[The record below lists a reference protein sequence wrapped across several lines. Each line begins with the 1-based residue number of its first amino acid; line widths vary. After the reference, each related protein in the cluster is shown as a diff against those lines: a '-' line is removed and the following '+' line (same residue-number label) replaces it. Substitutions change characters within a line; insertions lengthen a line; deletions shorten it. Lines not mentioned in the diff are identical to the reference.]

1 MAATFW
7 IFTFIAILGYFLGQ
21 LFDRKKILHLKN
33 DEVVN
38 CRLYQRFWIPVKK
51 VNSQQAEIKVK
62 VYPNISR
69 KLAEDLETVSDGYI
83 KADNYNG
90 YTYSEILAELTPEQ
104 IKDIKALREFMKIWV
119 GMRIHIDI

>member
-1 MAATFW
+1 MEATFW
-7 IFTFIAILGYFLGQ
+7 IFSFTAVLGYFLGQ

-38 CRLYQRFWIPVKK
+38 CRLYRRFWIPIKYEVSKTAK
-51 VNSQQAEIKVK
+51 IKVK

-69 KLAEDLETVSDGYI
+69 KLAEDIEAITEGGIS
-83 KADNYNG
+83 ADSYNG

-104 IKDIKALREFMKIWV
+104 IKDIKSLREFMKI
-119 GMRIHIDI
+119 